1 MRVVHAASAGS
12 AVRALRTAGA
22 VSAVRGLRAASAV
35 SAVAALAAFTPARA
49 VAQDCPSVQAL
60 RDYKPP
66 EATRVYAMDG
76 SRVADLSPERRVVV
90 PLSNVP
96 SGVWNGFVAVED
108 RRFWQHGGVD
118 VRGIGRAIMKDIA
131 SLSLKE
137 GFSTIPMQ
145 LARNVFPTE
154 LPRSDKMH
162 RKLCEVKLAGAIE
175 ESFSKRDILQM
186 YVNQVYMGDGLY
198 GVEAASRGY
207 FGKPVSRV
215 TVAEAALLVGL
226 VKNPE
231 GYNPRKNAARAIQRR
246 NTVLDVMA
254 REKVITAATAASSK
268 REPLKI
274 VPPVEASGPA
284 PYFVAAIRRELRERF
299 GDSADIKG
307 YRVFTGLDPE
317 VQRAAQ
323 LELVKQIKS
332 VEKGTFGKFRH
343 PVPPAT
349 GMAAAS
355 GAGSPYLQGMVVVLD
370 VRNGE
375 IRALVGGR
383 DFTHSS
389 YDRALLARRQPG
401 STFKPIVYA
410 AALEAGLSPGAR
422 IETTP
427 VSVDNAGSVTW
438 RPDDLVP
445 DTVLSLSVREALALS
460 SNNGTVRVG
469 EWVGAAKVVE
479 MAKRLGL
486 STNIPAYP
494 SIFLGAAEVIPVE
507 FAAAYASIG
516 NGGIRVRPHLITRVE
531 DAHGKVLWRSPV
543 AGGQVLDPGVAF
555 ITTTMLQDVI
565 DHGTGAAVH
574 RAGFWLPSAGKTG
587 TTNGAKDVWFMGMT
601 PDLVGAVWFGFD
613 KPSEI
618 LPNAFGGNIAAPVWA
633 NIMKAAYTKR
643 ADPAPWVAPPTLVQ
657 LPIDTDSG
665 LMATPSC
672 PPAKVR
678 IEYFTAASTPTQ
690 YCPLHPAEGRHLEH

>member
-1 MRVVHAASAGS
+1 MPRNILTRNILTRNMLIG
-12 AVRALRTAGA
+12 
-22 VSAVRGLRAASAV
+22 
-35 SAVAALAAFTPARA
+35 AALACAA
-49 VAQDCPSVQAL
+49 VAISPMTRTLYAQDCPTVQAL
-60 RDYKPP
+60 REYKPP
-66 EATRVYAMDG
+66 QATRVFAMDG

-90 PLSNVP
+90 PLNQVP

-108 RRFWQHGGVD
+108 RRFWQHEGVD
-118 VRGIGRAIMKDIA
+118 IRGIGRAIVKDIT

-175 ESFSKRDILQM
+175 AAFSKRDILQM

-268 REPLKI
+268 KEPIRLA
-274 VPPVEASGPA
+274 PPIEASGPA

-299 GDSADIKG
+299 GDSADVRG
-307 YRVFTGLDPE
+307 LRVFTGLDPE
-317 VQRAAQ
+317 VQRASQ
-323 LELVKQIKS
+323 VELVKQIRS
-332 VEKGTFGKFRH
+332 VEKGTFGKYRH
-343 PVPPAT
+343 AVPPAT
-349 GMAAAS
+349 GMAAATGS
-355 GAGSPYLQGMVVVLD
+355 GSPYLQGMVVVLD
-370 VRNGE
+370 AHTGE
-375 IRALVGGR
+375 VRALVGGR

-401 STFKPIVYA
+401 STFKAIVYA
-410 AALEAGLSPGAR
+410 AALEAGLSPSAR

-427 VSVDNAGSVTW
+427 VTVVNADAVAW
-438 RPDDLVP
+438 KPDDLVP
-445 DTVLSLSVREALALS
+445 DSVTSLTVREALTLS
-460 SNNGTVRVG
+460 SNNAAVRVG
-469 EWVGAAKVVE
+469 EWVGAQKVVD
-479 MAKRLGL
+479 MAKRLGI
-486 STNIPAYP
+486 STPIPAYP
-494 SIFLGAAEVIPVE
+494 SIFLGAGEVIPVE
-507 FAAAYASIG
+507 FAAAYAAIG
-516 NGGIRVRPHLITRVE
+516 NGGIRVKPHLITRVE
-531 DAHGKVLWRSPV
+531 DAHGKVLWRAPN

-555 ITTTMLQDVI
+555 ITTSMLQDVI
-565 DHGTGAAVH
+565 DRGTGAAV
-574 RAGFWLPSAGKTG
+574 RRNGFWLPAAGKTG
-587 TTNGAKDVWFMGMT
+587 TTNGARDVWFMGMT

-613 KPSEI
+613 KPQEI

-633 NIMKAAYTKR
+633 SVMKAAYTKR
-643 ADPAPWVAPPTLVQ
+643 PDPLPWSPPAELQQ
-657 LPIDTDSG
+657 LPIDTESG
-665 LMATPSC
+665 LLATPDC
-672 PPAKVR
+672 PPDHVR
-678 IEYFTAASTPTQ
+678 IEFFTIATAPTE
-690 YCPLHPAEGRHLEH
+690 YCPLHPHR

>member
-1 MRVVHAASAGS
+1 LNGS
-12 AVRALRTAGA
+12 AFAMLLSLTTFSALR
-22 VSAVRGLRAASAV
+22 
-35 SAVAALAAFTPARA
+35 
-49 VAQDCPSVQAL
+49 AQDCPTVQAL

-66 EATRVYAMDG
+66 EATRVLAMDG
-76 SRVADLSPERRVVV
+76 SRVADLSPERRIVV
-90 PLSNVP
+90 PLNQVP

-108 RRFWQHGGVD
+108 RRFWQHEGVD
-118 VRGIGRAIMKDIA
+118 LRGIGRAIVKDVT

-162 RKLCEVKLAGAIE
+162 RKLCEVKLASAIE
-175 ESFSKRDILQM
+175 AAFSKRDILQM

-207 FGKPVSRV
+207 FGKSVSRV

-231 GYNPRKNAARAIQRR
+231 GYNPRKNPDRAIQRR

-268 REPLKI
+268 KEALKL

-299 GDSADIKG
+299 GDSADVQG
-307 YRVFTGLDPE
+307 LRVFTGLDPV
-317 VQRAAQ
+317 VQRASQ

-332 VEKGTFGKFRH
+332 IEKGTFGKYRH

-349 GMAAAS
+349 GMQPAS
-355 GAGSPYLQGMVVVLD
+355 GAGSPYLQGLVVVLD
-370 VRNGE
+370 VHTGE

-389 YDRALLARRQPG
+389 YDRALLAHRQPG
-401 STFKPIVYA
+401 STFKAIVYA
-410 AALEAGLSPGAR
+410 AALEAGLSPSAR

-427 VSVDNAGSVTW
+427 VSVANAGAVTW

-445 DTVLSLSVREALALS
+445 DSVTSLTVRDALALS
-460 SNNGTVRVG
+460 SNNGAVRVG
-469 EWVGAAKVVE
+469 EWVGAAKVVD

-486 STNIPAYP
+486 STPIPPYP
-494 SIFLGAAEVIPVE
+494 SIFLGSAEVVPVE
-507 FAAAYASIG
+507 FAAAYAAIG
-516 NGGIRVRPHLITRVE
+516 NGGVRVKPHLITRVE
-531 DAHGKVLWRSPV
+531 DAHGKVLWRAPV

-555 ITTTMLQDVI
+555 ITTSMLQDVI
-565 DHGTGAAVH
+565 DHGTGAAV
-574 RAGFWLPSAGKTG
+574 RRNGFWLPAAGKTG

-613 KPSEI
+613 KPQEI
-618 LPNAFGGNIAAPVWA
+618 LPNAFGGNLVAPVWA
-633 NIMKAAYTKR
+633 SIMKAAYTKR
-643 ADPAPWVAPPTLVQ
+643 PDPSPWAAPVTLQQ
-657 LPIDTDSG
+657 LPIDIDSG
-665 LMATPSC
+665 LLATPNC
-672 PPAKVR
+672 PPARVR
-678 IEYFTAASTPTQ
+678 IEYFTTASAPTE
-690 YCPLHPAEGRHLEH
+690 YCPLHPGNRPGPELDTSFRAKTRR